1 MEKDLDIAVIV
12 PCYNEAL
19 TIGGVIDGF
28 RSAVEGIT
36 VYVYDNASTDDTVEV
51 AKAHQAVVRIERARG
66 KGNVVRRMF
75 ADIEADIY
83 VMVDGDGTY
92 DPESLKKMIDLLLS
106 ERCDLVTGHRIEQHH
121 EAYRFGHRLGNRLL
135 ANLARLLFGR
145 SSIDLLSGYRVM
157 SRRLVKSFPAISSGF
172 EIETEL
178 TIHALSLNLPMVEV
192 DTPYRERPD
201 ESASKLNTYRD
212 GVRILSTIVLLTKEE
227 RPFFFFTALAAL
239 LTLLSLSLGVPV
251 TFEFFETGLVERFP
265 TAILAASIMLL
276 AFLSLV
282 TGMIL
287 DSVARGRREVK
298 RLAYLQLPWLSKNQ

>member
-106 ERCDLVTGHRIEQHH
+106 ERCDLVTGHRI
-121 EAYRFGHRLGNRLL
+121 
-135 ANLARLLFGR
+135 
-145 SSIDLLSGYRVM
+145 
-157 SRRLVKSFPAISSGF
+157 
-172 EIETEL
+172 
-178 TIHALSLNLPMVEV
+178 
-192 DTPYRERPD
+192 
-201 ESASKLNTYRD
+201 
-212 GVRILSTIVLLTKEE
+212 
-227 RPFFFFTALAAL
+227 
-239 LTLLSLSLGVPV
+239 
-251 TFEFFETGLVERFP
+251 
-265 TAILAASIMLL
+265 
-276 AFLSLV
+276 
-282 TGMIL
+282 
-287 DSVARGRREVK
+287 
-298 RLAYLQLPWLSKNQ
+298 

>member
-1 MEKDLDIAVIV
+1 MEKDLNIAVIV
-12 PCYNEAL
+12 PCYNEEA

-28 RSAVEGIT
+28 KSVVEGIT
-36 VYVYDNASTDDTVEV
+36 VYVYDNASTDDTVGV
-51 AKAHQAVVRIERARG
+51 AKAHQAVVRVERARG

-92 DPESLKKMIDLLLS
+92 DPGSLKKMIDLLLS
-106 ERCDLVTGHRIEQHH
+106 ERCDLVTGRRIEQHH
-121 EAYRFGHRLGNRLL
+121 QAYRFGHRLGNRLL
-135 ANLARLLFGR
+135 ANLARSLFGR
-145 SSIDLLSGYRVM
+145 TSIDLLSGYRVM
-157 SRRLVKSFPAISSGF
+157 SRRMVKSFPAISSGF

-201 ESASKLNTYRD
+201 ESASKLSTYRD
-212 GVRILSTIVLLTKEE
+212 GVRILSTILMLTKEE

-239 LTLLSLSLGVPV
+239 LTLLSLSLGVSV
-251 TFEFFETGLVERFP
+251 TLEFFETGLVERFP

-276 AFLSLV
+276 AFFSLV

-298 RLAYLQLPWLSKNQ
+298 RLAYLQLPWLLKKG